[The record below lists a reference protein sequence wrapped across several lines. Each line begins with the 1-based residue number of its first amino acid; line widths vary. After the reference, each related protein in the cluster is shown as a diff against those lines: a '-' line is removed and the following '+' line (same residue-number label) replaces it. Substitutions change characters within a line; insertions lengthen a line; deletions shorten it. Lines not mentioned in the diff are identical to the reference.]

1 MHISSKCLL
10 SKGHKSIY
18 IVIVAVKAYHYE
30 LETENLIILVYARRT
45 NRLRMNF
52 VIGRCLR
59 LCGYA
64 IEIQAGEVDW
74 NAWNSAGG
82 GARGSA
88 AAGEQT
94 AATVLSVNP
103 TVNRRERPRI
113 QGDSWGLERALTVQ
127 FMNP

>member
-1 MHISSKCLL
+1 
-10 SKGHKSIY
+10 
-18 IVIVAVKAYHYE
+18 
-30 LETENLIILVYARRT
+30 
-45 NRLRMNF
+45 MNF

-103 TVNRRERPRI
+103 TVNRRERP
-113 QGDSWGLERALTVQ
+113 GDSSALERVLTLSV
-127 FMNP
+127 MNPKKTSVSSFICQVYLQNWHYK